1 MVKFSVEEAPG
12 QNQRERGQ
20 DSMGC
25 CTGMQ
30 TTVMPSKVR
39 ERLRCLHQRLEPD
52 PKGTIDVFPM
62 PDTGTAPDDRRRR
75 QEILKRLGTSRESAA
90 RLARKA
96 AEAEAMIGIHGVSV
110 TAGPE
115 TREHSRA
122 LRLTVALQFRIHDT
136 PTRRDP
142 LHCTVEL
149 PKPVAQHV
157 ADRFNQVFG
166 RL

>member
-1 MVKFSVEEAPG
+1 
-12 QNQRERGQ
+12 
-20 DSMGC
+20 MGC

-30 TTVMPSKVR
+30 TTVMSSKVR
-39 ERLRCLHQRLEPD
+39 ERLRCLHQRLEPQ
-52 PKGTIDVFPM
+52 PEGTID
-62 PDTGTAPDDRRRR
+62 PDTDTAPDDRRRR

-96 AEAEAMIGIHGVSV
+96 AEAEAVIGIHGVSV
-110 TAGPE
+110 TAGLE

-122 LRLTVALQFRIHDT
+122 LRLTVASQFRVHDT

-142 LHCTVEL
+142 LHRTVEL
-149 PKPVAQHV
+149 PKPVVQYV
-157 ADRFNQVFG
+157 ADRFNQAFG